1 MTETETRL
9 REFESDLVVESCEVV
24 AEDVVAVTLV
34 HPDGQTLP
42 AWTPGAHIDLVLTPE
57 ITRQYSLCSSP
68 ADARRFTVG
77 ILNAPDS
84 RGGSRYVHEK
94 VATGSVI
101 RIRGPRNHFP
111 LVSSPRYVFIA
122 GGIGITPMIPMIA
135 EAEAAGAEW
144 TLLYG
149 GRSEASMAFTNELG
163 AYGDRVTF
171 LPGNDVA
178 LMSAALDERLGTPQP
193 ETLVYT
199 CGPEGLLGAVEQRC
213 ATWPSGSLH
222 LERFAAK
229 ATDGAV
235 DVEFEVVLARTG
247 ITITVP
253 ADKSIFRAAEDNG
266 VSVLGSCHEGICGT
280 CETVIVDVDGEVDHR
295 DSVLNAEEQASNET
309 MMICVSRCTSG
320 RITLDL

>member
-9 REFESDLVVESCEVV
+9 REFESDLVVESYELV

-34 HPDGQTLP
+34 HPEGEALP
-42 AWTPGAHIDLVLTPE
+42 AWTPGAHIDLILTPE

-68 ADARRFTVG
+68 ADADRFTVA
-77 ILNAPDS
+77 ILNAPNS
-84 RGGSRYVHEK
+84 RGGSRHVHEAVSK
-94 VATGSVI
+94 GSVI

-111 LVSSPRYVFIA
+111 LVASPRYVFIA
-122 GGIGITPMIPMIA
+122 GGIGVTPMLPMIA

-149 GRSEASMAFTNELG
+149 GRSEESMAYIDELR
-163 AYGDRVTF
+163 AYGDRVTL

-178 LMSAALDERLGTPQP
+178 LMSAALDERIGTPRP
-193 ETLVYT
+193 DTLVYT
-199 CGPEGLLGAVEQRC
+199 CGPEGLLGAVEARC
-213 ATWPSGSLH
+213 ASWPAGSLH

-229 ATDGAV
+229 ATEGAV
-235 DVEFEVVLARTG
+235 DTEFEVILARTG

-280 CETVIVDVDGEVDHR
+280 CETVIIDVDGEVDHR

-309 MMICVSRCTSG
+309 MMICVSRCRSG
-320 RITLDL
+320 SITLDL

>member
-34 HPDGQTLP
+34 HPDGQALP
-42 AWTPGAHIDLVLTPE
+42 AWTPGAHIDLVLTPD

-84 RGGSRYVHEK
+84 RGGSKYVHENVK
-94 VATGSVI
+94 AGSVI
-101 RIRGPRNHFP
+101 RIRGPRNHFA
-111 LVSSPRYVFIA
+111 LVSAPRYVFIA

-149 GRSEASMAFTNELG
+149 GRSEASMAFTDDLR

-178 LMSAALDERLGTPQP
+178 LMSAALDERLGTPQAD
-193 ETLVYT
+193 TLVYT

-213 ATWPSGSLH
+213 AAWPSGSLH

-229 ATDGAV
+229 ATEGAV
-235 DVEFEVVLARTG
+235 NAEFEVELARTG

-253 ADKSIFRAAEDNG
+253 AERSIFDAVQDHG
-266 VSVLGSCHEGICGT
+266 ISVLGSCHEGICGT
-280 CETVIVDVDGEVDHR
+280 CETVILDVDGEVDHR
-295 DSVLNAEEQASNET
+295 DSVLNDEEKASNET
-309 MMICVSRCTSG
+309 MMICVSRCRSG
-320 RITLDL
+320 RLTLDL